1 MSYWHLALN
10 RNKRG
15 ITADIKTEGG
25 RKLLLRLLSEA
36 DVFLEGFRPG
46 YLALMDL
53 GLRNCS
59 GKSTRSWSIVRSPAL
74 GRLAVTVINRPMT

>member
-15 ITADIKTEGG
+15 ITTDIKTEGG

-36 DVFLEGFRPG
+36 DVFLEGLTG
-46 YLALMDL
+46 LSGALWLDYATVREINPQL
-53 GLRNCS
+53 VYCS
-59 GKSTRSWSIVRSPAL
+59 ITGFGQTGSYRHKPV
-74 GRLAVTVINRPMT
+74 